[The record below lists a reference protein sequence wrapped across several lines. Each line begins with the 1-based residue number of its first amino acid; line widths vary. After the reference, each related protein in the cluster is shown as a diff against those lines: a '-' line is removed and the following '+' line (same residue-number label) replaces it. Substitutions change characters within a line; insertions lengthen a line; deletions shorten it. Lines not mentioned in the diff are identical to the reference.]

1 MNLITVLLVLVAVGY
16 VLVRRLAGE
25 PLEGRRLAVLP
36 IILMVV
42 GVAQLRG
49 AHITSLDLTVLAV
62 EGIVAVGLGALRGL
76 TVHVYGRD
84 GHLWYRYRPLT
95 IVVWAGSALVRVG
108 GAAVGHALGADA
120 KVLSAALVL
129 MVGLSLLGEA
139 LIVGRRAL
147 ASGVPFAPQGAR
159 RGR

>member
-1 MNLITVLLVLVAVGY
+1 MNLITVLLVLAAVGY

-36 IILMVV
+36 IVLAVV
-42 GVAQLRG
+42 GGAQLRG
-49 AHITSLDLTVLAV
+49 AHVTPLDVAVLAV
-62 EGIVAVGLGALRGL
+62 EGVVAVGLGALRGL
-76 TVHVYGRD
+76 TVDVYNRD

-95 IVVWAGSALVRVG
+95 IVVWAGSILLRFV
-108 GAAVGHALGADA
+108 GAAVGHELGADTG
-120 KVLSAALVL
+120 VLSAALVL
-129 MVGLSLLGEA
+129 IVALSLLGEA

-159 RGR
+159 RRA

>member
-1 MNLITVLLVLVAVGY
+1 MNLITVLLVLVAIGY

-25 PLEGRRLAVLP
+25 PLEARRLAVLP
-36 IILMVV
+36 IVLAVI
-42 GVAQLRG
+42 GVAQMRG
-49 AHITSLDLTVLAV
+49 LHATPLDIGVLAA
-62 EGIVAVGLGALRGL
+62 EGAIAVGLGAVRGL
-76 TVHVYGRD
+76 TVQVYSRD

-95 IVVWAGSALVRVG
+95 IVVWVGTALVRLG
-108 GAAVGHALGADA
+108 GAAVGHALGADS
-120 KVLSAALVL
+120 KVLGAALLV
-129 MVGLSLLGEA
+129 MVAASLLGEA

>member
-1 MNLITVLLVLVAVGY
+1 MNLITVLLVLAAIGY
-16 VLVRRLAGE
+16 VLVRRFAGE

-36 IILMVV
+36 IVLVVV

-49 AHITSLDLTVLAV
+49 VHATPIDVVVLAV
-62 EGIVAVGLGALRGL
+62 EGLVAVGLGTVRGA
-76 TVHVYGRD
+76 TVHVYARD

-95 IVVWAGSALVRVG
+95 IAVWVVSALVRLG
-108 GAAVGHALGADA
+108 GSVAGHALGADT
-120 KVLSAALVL
+120 KVLGAALVL

-147 ASGVPFAPQGAR
+147 ASGVPFAPR
-159 RGR
+159 VR